1 MMEEAFKHVV
11 IPDRLLTRLGPAI
24 NSGTALLLYGPA
36 GNGKTTIAE
45 IIGKIFKA
53 VIYIPHCF
61 VAEGQIVKVYD
72 QTVHGL
78 SPVWVTPAWCAVCG
92 ASGLIS
98 AG

>member
-1 MMEEAFKHVV
+1 MEAAFKHIV

-45 IIGKIFKA
+45 IIGQIFKA

-61 VAEGQIVKVYD
+61 VAEGQVVARI
-72 QTVHGL
+72 
-78 SPVWVTPAWCAVCG
+78 A
-92 ASGLIS
+92 
-98 AG
+98 